1 MDKLWYLEINIF
13 AMVAVGYL
21 VRRTRLLTKKAEL
34 DLTNLVLCVIL
45 PCNIFNS
52 FIGVAGDGQYAD
64 FLWIL
69 GISCGIQLIALAYN
83 RLAFRGYPQNERA
96 NLSYAMICSN
106 AGFLGNP
113 IAEGVFGPAGMVLG
127 GIYLIPQRIMMWSE
141 GLALYTGI
149 YDKRVAARKVLTHP
163 CVIACEL
170 GILFMAAGV
179 KLPRVILEPIQM
191 FAKCNTALSMLVI
204 GMTLAEI
211 DLHHLVDHAMVMF
224 TLHRLVLLP
233 LVVYGLCLLLPISGI
248 IRGVSVLLAAM
259 PAGATTTMLAAKY
272 ECDPQFATRLVIF
285 STLCSLP
292 ATVIWSIILTL

>member
-21 VRRTRLLTKKAEL
+21 VRRTGVLGKEGEL
-34 DLTNLVLCVIL
+34 NLTNLVLYVVL

-52 FIGVAGDGQYAD
+52 FIGVAGDGMYAG
-64 FLWIL
+64 FLWVF
-69 GISCGIQLIALAYN
+69 GVSCGIQLIALAYN
-83 RLAFRGYPQNERA
+83 RIAFRKYAENERV

-149 YDKRVAARKVLTHP
+149 NDKRLAARKVLTHP

-170 GILFMAAGV
+170 GILCMVLRA
-179 KLPRVILEPIQM
+179 KPPRMILEPIQM
-191 FAKCNTALSMLVI
+191 LARCNTALSMLVI

-211 DLHHLVDHAMVMF
+211 DLHRLVDRTMVMF
-224 TLHRLVLLP
+224 TLHRLVILP
-233 LVVYGLCLLLPISGI
+233 LIVYALCLLLPISGT

-272 ECDPQFATRLVIF
+272 GRDPQFATRLVIF
-285 STLCSLP
+285 STLCAFP